1 MYSVVIVA
9 AGKSTRANMSVN
21 KVFYEI
27 NSKPLIEYT
36 IRPFLRDASCDKIIL
51 VVSYAE
57 MDYRKKQ
64 YENERITV
72 ISGGISRQESVYLGL
87 KQVTSDIVLIH
98 DGARP
103 NLRFSLIQD
112 ILDEIALKSAA
123 TLAIPVKD
131 TLMIVHDRM
140 IEKPIDRAQTFQI
153 QTPQGFYLK
162 DILSAHEKAVLNHRE
177 YTDDASLYMT
187 ELQKD
192 VSVVLGDEAN
202 IKATTQIDLKILEE
216 LLC

>member
-1 MYSVVIVA
+1 MYNVVIVA
-9 AGKSTRANMSVN
+9 AGRSTRANLSVN

-27 NSKPLIEYT
+27 NNKPLIEYT
-36 IRPFLRDASCDKIIL
+36 IRPFLKDELCDKIIL
-51 VVSYAE
+51 VVSSDEY
-57 MDYRKKQ
+57 DLRKNQFEKDK
-64 YENERITV
+64 IV
-72 ISGGISRQESVYLGL
+72 VVSGGVTRQESVYLGL
-87 KQVTSDIVLIH
+87 RQVTSSIVLIH

-103 NLRFSLIQD
+103 NLRQALIHD
-112 ILDEIALKSAA
+112 LLDELPTKQAV

-131 TLMIVHDRM
+131 TLMMIHDRL
-140 IEKPIDRAQTFQI
+140 IEKPIDRSKTFQI

-162 DILSAHEKAVLNHRE
+162 DILSAHEKAILNHRD

-187 ELQKD
+187 ELQRD
-192 VSVVLGDEAN
+192 VTVVLGDEAN